1 MNAAMAAP
9 SPHVLGIDPK
19 LYRHFAALTL
29 VISLSIAFFA
39 NGEQN
44 RALVSGMTAKTTKQE
59 KKGHAPRP
67 EMDVLNGM
75 KEDPSPVRMG
85 GSPPPPPPSTDAGPI
100 DPVSADDGQFT
111 VKASNFTYR
120 RPPLRADPALLARMT
135 PAQRAGYLKALALL
149 DQSSQLGQGGD
160 GAGGGSA
167 NGGPG
172 GSSQQQMNRLV
183 SASRARSGGGD

>member
-44 RALVSGMTAKTTKQE
+44 RALVSGMTTKTTKQE
-59 KKGHAPRP
+59 KKGHAPRS
-67 EMDVLNGM
+67 EMDVLNGTT
-75 KEDPSPVRMG
+75 EDPSPVRMG
-85 GSPPPPPPSTDAGPI
+85 GSPPPPPPSTDEGPI
-100 DPVSADDGQFT
+100 DPVSADDGQFS

-135 PAQRAGYLKALALL
+135 PAQRAGYLKALALQ
-149 DQSSQLGQGGD
+149 DQSSQIGLGGD
-160 GAGGGSA
+160 GGGSA

-172 GSSQQQMNRLV
+172 GPSQQQMNRLV

>member
-1 MNAAMAAP
+1 MAAP

-44 RALVSGMTAKTTKQE
+44 RALINDVTAKTTKQE
-59 KKGHAPRP
+59 KKGHAPRS
-67 EMDVLNGM
+67 EMDVLNGVT
-75 KEDPSPVRMG
+75 EDPSPVRMG
-85 GSPPPPPPSTDAGPI
+85 GSPPPPPPSTDEGPI
-100 DPVSADDGQFT
+100 DPVSADDGQFS
-111 VKASNFTYR
+111 VKASNFAYR

-135 PAQRAGYLKALALL
+135 PAQRTSYLKAMALQE
-149 DQSSQLGQGGD
+149 QSSQMGQGGA
-160 GAGGGSA
+160 GASAGGGSGNA
-167 NGGPG
+167 GPG
-172 GSSQQQMNRLV
+172 GPSQQQMNRLV